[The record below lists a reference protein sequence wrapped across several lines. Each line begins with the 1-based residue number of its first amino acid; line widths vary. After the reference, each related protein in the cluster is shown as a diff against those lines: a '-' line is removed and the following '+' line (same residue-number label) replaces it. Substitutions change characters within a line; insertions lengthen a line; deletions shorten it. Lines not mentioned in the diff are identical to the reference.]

1 MRAHRY
7 RKSSSVL
14 NEFNARIHGG
24 IVAMLIMSALLLGRL
39 FYLQVVNADY
49 YQVRA
54 ENNRINVT
62 PILPNRGLIYDSK
75 GTVLAKNYSS
85 YALELLLGGTD
96 DPDRVISG
104 LADLIVIS
112 DEDRRRIEDALRV
125 SSRFSNIVI
134 RDDLSEE
141 EVALFT
147 SNAYRFPEIQ
157 LSAQLYREYPYG
169 EITSHLLGHVRR
181 VSEADLQR
189 LEQKGLKTA
198 YTNSD
203 WIGKVGIE
211 AFYESTLRGQLGLN
225 YVEVDS
231 RGTEIRLLDRQ
242 NPISGQNVVLTI
254 NIALQQVAYD
264 AFADQNGAL
273 IALDP
278 NDGSVL
284 AFVSKPGYDPSYFV
298 KGLDTTT
305 WQQMLD
311 SIDRPLVNRAS
322 SGVYPPGSTLKPF
335 LALAGLEAGLRTPA
349 WSMWDPGYFSLPG
362 SNAKFRD
369 WKKGGHGQVN
379 MHKAIVESV
388 DTYFYKLADELGID
402 TIHRYLTRFG
412 FGAKTGIDLPSES
425 NGVAP
430 SREWKKRRFGTPW
443 YPGDTISVG
452 IGQGYNLVTPLQL
465 AVATAG
471 IANGHSLVQPVLT
484 KAELDPTFKKDST
497 SITPTR
503 VRPLLMSPQNVKVLQ
518 KAMEDVMRPGGTAAN
533 AAAGATYTMAGKT
546 GTAQV
551 FGLKG
556 EDYDEN
562 TIDKKLRD
570 HALFIAYAPADDPT
584 IALAVIVENGGHGGS
599 VAAPI
604 ARKVFDAYFKSQP

>member
-1 MRAHRY
+1 MPA
-7 RKSSSVL
+7 S
-14 NEFNARIHGG
+14 
-24 IVAMLIMSALLLGRL
+24 
-39 FYLQVVNADY
+39 
-49 YQVRA
+49 
-54 ENNRINVT
+54 
-62 PILPNRGLIYDSK
+62 
-75 GTVLAKNYSS
+75 
-85 YALELLLGGTD
+85 TD
-96 DPDRVISG
+96 DHDRVISA
-104 LADLIVIS
+104 LADLVVIS
-112 DEDRRRIEDALRV
+112 TEDRRRIEASLRV

-181 VSEADLQR
+181 VSKADLQR
-189 LEQKGLKTA
+189 LEEKGLKTG
-198 YTNSD
+198 YINSD
-203 WIGKVGIE
+203 WIGRRGIE
-211 AFYESTLRGQLGLN
+211 AFYESTLRGQLGFN
-225 YVEVDS
+225 YVEVNS
-231 RGTEIRLLDRQ
+231 RGTELRLLDRQ
-242 NPISGQNVVLTI
+242 NPINGQNVVLTI
-254 NIALQQVAYD
+254 NIALQRVAYD

-298 KGLDTTT
+298 KGFDTAT
-305 WQQMLD
+305 WQQIRD

-335 LALAGLEAGLRTPA
+335 LALAGLEENLRTPV

-362 SNAKFRD
+362 RNYKFRD

-379 MHKAIVESV
+379 LHKAIVESV

-425 NGVAP
+425 TGVAP
-430 SREWKKRRFGTPW
+430 SRDWKKRRFGAPW

-471 IANGHSLVQPVLT
+471 IANGHSLIQPVLT
-484 KAELDPTFKKDST
+484 KVALDPTIKKDLS
-497 SITPTR
+497 SIAPTR
-503 VRPLLMSPQNVKVLQ
+503 VRPLRMSPQNVKVLQ

-546 GTAQV
+546 ETAQV
-551 FGLKG
+551 FSLKG

-562 TIDKKLRD
+562 TIDKKSRD

>member
-7 RKSSSVL
+7 RNSSSVL
-14 NEFNARIHGG
+14 SDFNFRIRGG

-39 FYLQVVNADY
+39 FYLQVVNTDY

-85 YALELLLGGTD
+85 YALELLPASTD
-96 DPDRVISG
+96 DHDRVISA
-104 LADLIVIS
+104 LADLVVIS
-112 DEDRRRIEDALRV
+112 TEDRRRIEASLRV

-141 EVALFT
+141 EVALFA

-181 VSEADLQR
+181 VSKADLQR
-189 LEQKGLKTA
+189 LEQKGLKTG

-203 WIGKVGIE
+203 WIGRRGIE
-211 AFYESTLRGQLGLN
+211 AFYERTLRGQLGFN
-225 YVEVDS
+225 YVEVNS
-231 RGTEIRLLDRQ
+231 RGTELRLLDRQ
-242 NPISGQNVVLTI
+242 NPINGQNVVLTI
-254 NIALQQVAYD
+254 NIALQRVAYD

-298 KGLDTTT
+298 KGFDTAT
-305 WQQMLD
+305 WQQIRD

-335 LALAGLEAGLRTPA
+335 LALAGLEENLRTPV

-362 SNAKFRD
+362 RSYKFRD
-369 WKKGGHGQVN
+369 WKKGGMG
-379 MHKAIVESV
+379 
-388 DTYFYKLADELGID
+388 
-402 TIHRYLTRFG
+402 R
-412 FGAKTGIDLPSES
+412 
-425 NGVAP
+425 
-430 SREWKKRRFGTPW
+430 
-443 YPGDTISVG
+443 
-452 IGQGYNLVTPLQL
+452 
-465 AVATAG
+465 
-471 IANGHSLVQPVLT
+471 
-484 KAELDPTFKKDST
+484 
-497 SITPTR
+497 
-503 VRPLLMSPQNVKVLQ
+503 
-518 KAMEDVMRPGGTAAN
+518 
-533 AAAGATYTMAGKT
+533 
-546 GTAQV
+546 
-551 FGLKG
+551 
-556 EDYDEN
+556 
-562 TIDKKLRD
+562 
-570 HALFIAYAPADDPT
+570 
-584 IALAVIVENGGHGGS
+584 
-599 VAAPI
+599 
-604 ARKVFDAYFKSQP
+604 

>member
-7 RKSSSVL
+7 RNSSSVL
-14 NEFNARIHGG
+14 SDFNFRIRGG

-39 FYLQVVNADY
+39 FYLQVVNTDY

-85 YALELLLGGTD
+85 YALELLPASTD
-96 DPDRVISG
+96 DHDRVISA
-104 LADLIVIS
+104 LADLVVIS
-112 DEDRRRIEDALRV
+112 TEDRRRIEASLRV

-141 EVALFT
+141 EVALFA

-181 VSEADLQR
+181 VSKADLQR
-189 LEQKGLKTA
+189 LEEKGLKTG
-198 YTNSD
+198 YINSD
-203 WIGKVGIE
+203 WIGRRGIE
-211 AFYESTLRGQLGLN
+211 AFYESTLRGQLGFN
-225 YVEVDS
+225 YVEVNS
-231 RGTEIRLLDRQ
+231 RGRELRLLDRQ
-242 NPISGQNVVLTI
+242 NPINGQNVVLTI
-254 NIALQQVAYD
+254 NIALQRVAYD

-298 KGLDTTT
+298 KGFDTAT
-305 WQQMLD
+305 WQQIRD

-335 LALAGLEAGLRTPA
+335 LALAGLEENLRTPV

-362 SNAKFRD
+362 RNYKFRD

-379 MHKAIVESV
+379 LHKAIVESV

-425 NGVAP
+425 TGVAP
-430 SREWKKRRFGTPW
+430 SRDWKKRRFGAPW

-471 IANGHSLVQPVLT
+471 IANGHSLIQPVLT
-484 KAELDPTFKKDST
+484 KVALDPTIKKDLS
-497 SITPTR
+497 SIAPTR
-503 VRPLLMSPQNVKVLQ
+503 VRPLRMSPQNVKVLQ

-551 FGLKG
+551 FSLKG

-562 TIDKKLRD
+562 TIDKKSRD